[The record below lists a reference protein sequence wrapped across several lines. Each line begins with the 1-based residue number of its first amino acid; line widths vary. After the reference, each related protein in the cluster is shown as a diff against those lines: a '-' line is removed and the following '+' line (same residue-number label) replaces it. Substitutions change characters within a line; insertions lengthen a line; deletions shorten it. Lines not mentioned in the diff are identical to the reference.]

1 MFRKPV
7 DYPALLTADRIC
19 RKIVGRVS
27 IKKKILGSIAT
38 GRKETSVTIGSD
50 SDATETYPVRNKDP
64 DYELI
69 ISLGLL

>member
-1 MFRKPV
+1 MSQN
-7 DYPALLTADRIC
+7 C
-19 RKIVGRVS
+19 RTGFD
-27 IKKKILGSIAT
+27 KKLFGSIAT